1 MKWLAILPLLLL
13 TTSAPLPLPPV
24 AVKRVQYVY
33 YFPQSGRAPE
43 STKKGVGMPYADCDE
58 LAALDIKWEYN
69 WSAETWNCPGVENV
83 PMAWGN
89 YVPKAVGG
97 NSQWL
102 MGFNEPDQA
111 GQANLTPEQA
121 AVKWQGVEVAYPNR
135 KLVAPAPSHLD
146 PDWLARFR
154 DAYIAAYGEAP
165 RLDALAVHCYLPTAD
180 ECIAL
185 VQQFEDWA
193 AAWDVPEVWVTEFSF
208 VDTKEEKQFIRYLQ
222 ADPMVTRFAWFAL
235 SYRGNETWAPAR
247 DAQAPLVDISGKLT
261 AWGSTYK

>member
-1 MKWLAILPLLLL
+1 MKWLALLPLLLL

-24 AVKRVQYVY
+24 AVMRTKYVY
-33 YFPQSGRAPE
+33 YFPQVGRAPE

-58 LAALDIKWEYN
+58 LAALDIKWEYS
-69 WSAETWNCPGVENV
+69 WSSETWNCPGVENV
-83 PMAWGN
+83 PMVWGN

-102 MGFNEPDQA
+102 MGFNEPDLPDQSNISVDVA
-111 GQANLTPEQA
+111 VSLWRSIEQSYA
-121 AVKWQGVEVAYPNR
+121 DR
-135 KLVAPAPSHLD
+135 KLLAPVPSHLH
-146 PDWLARFR
+146 PDWIVLFNT
-154 DAYIAAYGEAP
+154 AYVAKYHQAP

-208 VDTKEEKQFIRYLQ
+208 VDTKEEKQFVRYLQ
-222 ADPMVTRFAWFAL
+222 ADPLVTRFAWFAL
-235 SYRGNETWAPAR
+235 SYRGSETWAPAR
-247 DAQAPLVDISGKLT
+247 DSQAPLVDASGKLT